1 MKMRNKIL
9 SSMLCTAMMAAALLP
24 GTGLTEVKAEEEKE
38 VVTLFHHIGEEAAR
52 ETLEKLIAGFEEA
65 NEGITIEEQGID
77 FSQYDTMLKTKLAGG
92 DAPDLIMGRPKMYAD
107 LIRAG
112 HIEPLTNEEFIK
124 NVEPAALESMKVDGE
139 IYAIPTNQGGMG
151 IFYNKKVF

>member
-9 SSMLCTAMMAAALLP
+9 SSMLCAAMMAAALLP

-124 NVEPAALESMKVDGE
+124 NVNRLPWN
-139 IYAIPTNQGGMG
+139 P
-151 IFYNKKVF
+151 